1 MPLKAVVFDLDGTLI
16 DSTDAIVLSF
26 MHTFDVI
33 GEPRPPRDEVVRSIG
48 YTLEDQ
54 FAMFT
59 RHDRHDCT
67 RIYRERYA
75 QVCCEMTTLLPGG
88 ADALAALAASGLRL
102 GFATSK
108 RRTFAE
114 MILQHLG
121 VLDRFEVR
129 VGPDDVA
136 RPKPAPDAMLRVLE
150 LFKLSPDELL
160 LIGDTHFDVE
170 CARNAGVACVCVTTG
185 YETRAELEAL
195 QPEAVYDAL
204 AEVATHILGRP
215 AARV

>member
-1 MPLKAVVFDLDGTLI
+1 MALQAVVFDLDGTLI

-33 GEPRPPRDEVVRSIG
+33 GETRPEREAVVRSIG

-59 RHDRHDCT
+59 KRDPRDCT
-67 RIYRERYA
+67 RIYRERYG
-75 QVCCEMTTLLPGG
+75 QVCREMTTLLPGG
-88 ADALAALAASGLRL
+88 AETLAALACAGLRL

-108 RRTFAE
+108 RRAFAE
-114 MILQHLG
+114 MILEHLG

-136 RPKPAPDAMLRVLE
+136 KPKPAPDAMLKVLE
-150 LFKLSPDELL
+150 LFGVAPDELL

-185 YETRAELEAL
+185 YETREELEAL
-195 QPEAVYDAL
+195 EPEAVYDSL